1 MVNPALPDA
10 EAPRQR
16 RALLDMTLADLTAA
30 LAELDEPAF
39 RARQAFGWMH
49 KRGVTE
55 PHAMTE
61 LPASLREHLAAQYT
75 TRPLKLTAK
84 QSSKDG
90 SIKYAWQ
97 TQRSQPVEAVLMP
110 GFDYGTALCLSSQSG
125 CALGCRFCQTG
136 RIGGHGNLSAGEIL
150 AQLYFAEA
158 DAGVTT
164 ERVVL
169 MGMGEPLL
177 NLGAVRQVVGVLTS
191 KSGRGW
197 APKRITIST
206 VGLVKPMLDLARNF
220 PRVNLALSL
229 HFTTHDARV
238 AHMPKA
244 EPDVHRLVEALYY
257 YRQANGGKITLEY
270 MLLSGLNDSE
280 DDARRLIRI
289 ARLSGLDDS
298 SETVAEA
305 RSLPE
310 PAQQQALPLLV
321 NLIEYNPIGV
331 KDYKP
336 ADEERLNAFARLLRD
351 AGIVVTVRHSRG
363 RDIAAACGMLG
374 YR

>member
-1 MVNPALPDA
+1 
-10 EAPRQR
+10 
-16 RALLDMTLADLTAA
+16 MTLADLTAA
-30 LAELDEPAF
+30 LAELGEPAY
-39 RARQAFGWMH
+39 RARQVYGWMH
-49 KRGVTE
+49 RRGATD

-61 LPASLREHLAAQYT
+61 LPAGLRENLAAMYI

-84 QSSKDG
+84 QVSADK

-97 TQRSQPVEAVLMP
+97 TQRGHPVEAVLMP
-110 GFDYGTALCLSSQSG
+110 GFEYGSALCLSTQSG
-125 CALGCRFCQTG
+125 CSLGCRFCATG
-136 RIGGHGNLSAGEIL
+136 RMGGHGNLSAGEIL

-158 DAGVTT
+158 DAGIAA

-177 NLGAVRQVVGVLTS
+177 NLGAVRQVVDVLTG
-191 KSGRGW
+191 KNGRGW
-197 APKRITIST
+197 APKRITVST
-206 VGLVKPMLDLARNF
+206 IGLVKPLFELARTF

-244 EPDVHRLVEALYY
+244 EPDVRRLVEALYY
-257 YRQANGGKITLEY
+257 FRQANGGKITLEY
-270 MLLSGLNDSE
+270 MLLAGLNDSE
-280 DDARRLIRI
+280 EDARRLTRI

-298 SETVAEA
+298 AEA
-305 RSLPE
+305 VIEARTLPE
-310 PAQQQALPLLV
+310 PTQQQALPLLV

-331 KDYKP
+331 KEYKP
-336 ADEERLNAFARLLRD
+336 SDEERINAFARLLRD
-351 AGIVVTVRHSRG
+351 AGVVVTVRHSRG

-374 YR
+374 QSAGT